1 MARTRLDLNRFKKI
15 YPLQRKSPH
24 WFYRD
29 TNAVRESREI
39 DLGASDPLTF
49 TTVEV
54 YNSPIVVASANENVN
69 VWVSSINANG
79 GGSFDIT
86 VMVSDSSYTGS
97 IFIHVAEGNP

>member
-39 DLGASDPLTF
+39 DLSASEPLTF

-69 VWVSSINANG
+69 VWVSSISDNG

-86 VMVSDSSYTGS
+86 VAVGDSSFTGK
-97 IFIHVAEGNP
+97 IYVQIGEGNP